1 MLKKIRVVIV
11 CIILIFV
18 FFGMFGLAVL
28 QDSYRKSP
36 PSAAE
41 RAEHPVLIS
50 FLVGG
55 E

>member
-11 CIILIFV
+11 CIVLTLA

-28 QDSYRKSP
+28 QDSYRKNP

-41 RAEHPVLIS
+41 RAEHPVLIR
-50 FLVGG
+50 FLIGD
-55 E
+55 